1 MILAAAQ
8 LGAQLL
14 ASLPLMV
21 GAPVWLGNVLAGVL
35 YAALGVA
42 GLLLLCGKGLRV
54 TPEECRLAPVRLR
67 PVWAASAVLMP
78 ALAAGALLCQPGHW
92 QAGSAEDAAAVAAGA
107 VFFFGAGTGIVEEA
121 VFRGV
126 LMTAVERRWNKTAA
140 VLGPSLAFALLHV
153 LGRELSFA
161 GILQLLAAGT
171 AVGVLFS
178 LVAYESGTV
187 WCGAAMHAVWNMV
200 MIGGVLHIGPEPDGY
215 ALLNYVLDSASPL
228 VTGGDFGVE
237 ASLPSIAVYLG
248 FSALAL
254 VRLKR
259 SKAFAHTA

>member
-1 MILAAAQ
+1 MKQ
-8 LGAQLL
+8 
-14 ASLPLMV
+14 M
-21 GAPVWLGNVLAGVL
+21 
-35 YAALGVA
+35 
-42 GLLLLCGKGLRV
+42 
-54 TPEECRLAPVRLR
+54 TR
-67 PVWAASAVLMP
+67 PP
-78 ALAAGALLCQPGHW
+78 
-92 QAGSAEDAAAVAAGA
+92 AVAAGA
-107 VFFFGAGTGIVEEA
+107 GFFFGAGTGIVEEA

>member
-1 MILAAAQ
+1 MEQTGKFSNGRAALGLLALVILAAAQ

-92 QAGSAEDAAAVAAGA
+92 QAGSAEDAV
-107 VFFFGAGTGIVEEA
+107 
-121 VFRGV
+121 
-126 LMTAVERRWNKTAA
+126 
-140 VLGPSLAFALLHV
+140 AFALLHV

>member
-1 MILAAAQ
+1 MEQTGKFSNGRAALGLLALVILTAGQ

-35 YAALGVA
+35 YAALGGA
-42 GLLLLCGKGLRV
+42 GL
-54 TPEECRLAPVRLR
+54 
-67 PVWAASAVLMP
+67 
-78 ALAAGALLCQPGHW
+78 
-92 QAGSAEDAAAVAAGA
+92 
-107 VFFFGAGTGIVEEA
+107 FFGAGTGIVEEA

>member
-1 MILAAAQ
+1 M
-8 LGAQLL
+8 
-14 ASLPLMV
+14 
-21 GAPVWLGNVLAGVL
+21 
-35 YAALGVA
+35 
-42 GLLLLCGKGLRV
+42 
-54 TPEECRLAPVRLR
+54 
-67 PVWAASAVLMP
+67 
-78 ALAAGALLCQPGHW
+78 
-92 QAGSAEDAAAVAAGA
+92 
-107 VFFFGAGTGIVEEA
+107 
-121 VFRGV
+121 
-126 LMTAVERRWNKTAA
+126 
-140 VLGPSLAFALLHV
+140 
-153 LGRELSFA
+153 
-161 GILQLLAAGT
+161 QLLAAGT

-187 WCGAAMHAVWNMV
+187 WCGASMHAVWNMV